1 VTRHRRRAA
10 SASFHYA
17 LASRFTRQR
26 AVAQLRR
33 YAMKCGAL
41 LPQLLCAC
49 LVFVPHLSR
58 AQGCEWA
65 RLPDPS
71 AGVDAIEVL
80 TYAGYGPP
88 GEGRTLVR
96 VDASGRTAW
105 LAKRCPDGTLVGHL
119 ATPTFDELSEE
130 FERALESIRGQP
142 PRPFVSDEHPFAEIL
157 REGRMEPL
165 CQSPYDGLDLDV
177 IVYHD
182 GSKEH
187 YKCVT
192 GALLRF
198 GQKVLRLVPDAICAS
213 RIARLCIQR
222 MVDRL

>member
-1 VTRHRRRAA
+1 M
-10 SASFHYA
+10 
-17 LASRFTRQR
+17 QR
-26 AVAQLRR
+26 ARTDDKCVLGYAHQRVADLRR
-33 YAMKCGAL
+33 YATKCGAL
-41 LPQLLCAC
+41 LSQLLCVC
-49 LVFVPHLSR
+49 LVSAPHLSH
-58 AQGCEWA
+58 AQGCDWQS
-65 RLPDPS
+65 LPDPS
-71 AGVDAIEVL
+71 ADVDTIEVL

-96 VDASGRTAW
+96 LDASGRTAW
-105 LAKRCPDGTLVGHL
+105 LAKGCPDGTLVGQL
-119 ATPTFDELSEE
+119 ATRTFGELLEE

-142 PRPFVSDEHPFAEIL
+142 RRPSVSEEHPFAEIV

-165 CQSPYDGLDLDV
+165 CQSPFDGVDLDV
-177 IVYHD
+177 TVYHD

-198 GQKVLRLVPDAICAS
+198 GEKVLRLVPDAICTS

-222 MVDRL
+222 MVDRQ